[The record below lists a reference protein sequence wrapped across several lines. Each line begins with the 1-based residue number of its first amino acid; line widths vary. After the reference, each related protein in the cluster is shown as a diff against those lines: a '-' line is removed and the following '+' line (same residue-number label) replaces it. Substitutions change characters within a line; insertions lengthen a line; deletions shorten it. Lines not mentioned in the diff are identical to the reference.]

1 MRVMVFFDLPVDTSA
16 EKTAYRQF
24 RNFLIK
30 EGFVMMQQSVYFKLA
45 LNATA
50 VDAIK
55 KRVRNNVPT
64 KGLVQMMVIT
74 EKQFANIDYLIGESQ
89 SNVIE
94 STDRYIVI

>member
-1 MRVMVFFDLPVDTSA
+1 MRVIVFFDLPVETSA

-45 LNATA
+45 LNGTA

-55 KRVRNNVPT
+55 KRVRNNVPS

-89 SNVIE
+89 SKVID

>member
-1 MRVMVFFDLPVDTSA
+1 MRVIVFFDLPVETSA

-45 LNATA
+45 LNGTT

-55 KRVRNNVPT
+55 KRVKNNVPS

-89 SNVIE
+89 SKVIE